1 MRKLSKKTRWIIALL
16 LLSLA
21 SRVLTFA
28 PQLDNA
34 STVAWGLSFA
44 FLIAA
49 LVLAVMRLRDQRSSR
64 QVPGPE
70 DEGRPHG
77 R

>member
-21 SRVLTFA
+21 SRALTFA

-44 FLIAA
+44 FLIGA
-49 LVLAVMRLRDQRSSR
+49 LVLAIMRLRDQRSTR
-64 QVPGPE
+64 QTPGPD
-70 DEGRPHG
+70 DEGTPH
-77 R
+77 RR